1 MLELFRAGGFLM
13 WPLLLCSIL
22 STGIIIERAWTLRR
36 SKIVPPSL
44 IKQIWQWEKDN
55 KIDGI
60 RLQVLRRDSPLGRI
74 LAAGLVER
82 NSGRD
87 IMKRSLED
95 TGRHTA
101 HELGRFLNTLGT
113 MASVTPLLG
122 LLGTVV
128 GMIKVFAIIT
138 SEGVG
143 DPTILAEGIS
153 EALITTAT
161 GLAIA
166 IPTLTFYRYY
176 SGRVEELVVA
186 MEQDVMRF
194 MDALHARRSTKSKS
208 AAKAGARA

>member
-1 MLELFRAGGFLM
+1 MFKAGGLLM

-22 STGIIIERAWTLRR
+22 SMGIIIERAWSLRR
-36 SKIVPPSL
+36 HKIVPPNL
-44 IKQIWQWEKDN
+44 IKQIWQWEKEN
-55 KIDGI
+55 KIDGV
-60 RLQVLRRDSPLGRI
+60 RLQALRNDSPLGRI
-74 LAAGLVER
+74 LAAGLAER
-82 NSGRD
+82 DSGREV
-87 IMKRSLED
+87 MKRSLED
-95 TGRHTA
+95 TGRHAA
-101 HELGRFLNTLGT
+101 HALGRFLNTLGT

-138 SEGVG
+138 AEGVG
-143 DPTILAEGIS
+143 DPAILAEGIS

-166 IPTLTFYRYY
+166 IPTLAFYRYY

-194 MDALHARRSTKSKS
+194 MDALHARKIAKSRKRSS
-208 AAKAGARA
+208 KAGAKGS

>member
-1 MLELFRAGGFLM
+1 MLELFKAGGLLM

-36 SKIVPPSL
+36 SKIVPPTL
-44 IKQIWQWEKDN
+44 IKQIWQWEKEN

-87 IMKRSLED
+87 VMKRSLED

-143 DPTILAEGIS
+143 DPAVLAEGIS

-161 GLAIA
+161 GLSIA
-166 IPTLTFYRYY
+166 IPTLAFYRYY

-208 AAKAGARA
+208 AKAGAKA